1 MPDVNKSERLVF
13 FLFLSNLLLAA
24 CSHRAPALFTSL
36 PPSETNIGFINTN
49 TARDTL
55 SILDY
60 LYFYNG
66 AGVAIG
72 HINNDGF
79 PEICF
84 ASNAGG
90 NKSYLITENVKF
102 ADI

>member
-49 TARDTL
+49 TYRDTL

-72 HINNDGF
+72 DINNDGL
-79 PEICF
+79 PDIYF
-84 ASNAGG
+84 ASNEGG
-90 NKSYLITENVKF
+90 NKLYLNKGNIN
-102 ADI
+102 